1 MREVS
6 AKSAQFRGSAVLA
19 DAAHLLSDKLLRRL
33 EALSH
38 SLRPFLESLEAK
50 FDERLVRLKFDS
62 KQRRALRLITP
73 GAAVRLLISGGPDPL
88 PVFQEQ
94 VEYNGRRL
102 AKLNLPPN
110 QVLKALAEY
119 DALLVRSLESRS
131 SAPDLFH
138 WVREQLHFL
147 VVVTLNNSY
156 YQVREE
162 EMTAHADLFRVET
175 ESRQLQDLL
184 EGSMAILARYCR
196 AADAQV
202 FLLDEISGEWVPQLK
217 AKQAPPVTISK
228 ADSKNLEQP
237 FCWVR
242 KGRGKL
248 HPLVLDPAWR
258 AFYPTVWSMPLTNG
272 KRTVGVMQFAFPKE
286 YEWLPREQDILHL
299 VAERCWL
306 GAEKVKLMQ
315 SLAESEEQVR
325 LLASRMMQVEEAER
339 RRISRELHDEAGQSL
354 LCVRLQLE
362 MLEQSLSGELTPA
375 LVSESLAKLRD
386 TRSTTEHTIIE
397 IRRLIAALS
406 PAVLE
411 QLGLGPG
418 LRQLVA
424 RFQQVHPARVRL
436 TIGRLQR
443 IPKQTENIVYRLV
456 QECMNN
462 IAKHSE
468 AVNVNI
474 SVSSADT
481 HLQVLVEDDGVGF
494 RAEDASNKRGSFGLA
509 GLRERVALLGGSCLV
524 ESRPR
529 SSPDHTTARSAKAE
543 TLNRKA
549 RVSAKKNSAPAGAPR
564 GAGLWATSVS
574 GTRVLI
580 ELPVPTEAV
589 AATA

>member
-1 MREVS
+1 ML
-6 AKSAQFRGSAVLA
+6 AKSAQFRGSVVLA
-19 DAAHLLSDKLLRRL
+19 DAAHLLSDKLHRRL

-38 SLRPFLESLEAK
+38 SLRPYLESLESK

-73 GAAVRLLISGGPDPL
+73 GAAVRLLISGVGDPL
-88 PVFQEQ
+88 PAFQEQ

-119 DALLVRSLESRS
+119 DSLLVRSLESRS

-156 YQVREE
+156 YQVRED
-162 EMTAHADLFRVET
+162 EMSAHSDLFRVET

-202 FLLDEISGEWVPQLK
+202 FLLDEITGRWVPHLK
-217 AKQAPPVTISK
+217 AKQAPPIEISK
-228 ADSKNLEQP
+228 AAARGIEKP

-242 KGRGKL
+242 KGRAKL
-248 HPLVLDPAWR
+248 NPLILDPSWR

-272 KRTVGVMQFAFPKE
+272 SRIAGVMQFAFPKE
-286 YEWLPREQDILHL
+286 YEWLPREQDILLL

-315 SLAESEEQVR
+315 SLAESEDQVR
-325 LLASRMMQVEEAER
+325 RLASRMMQVEEAER

-362 MLEQSLSGELTPA
+362 MLEQALAGEVATPVLTHA
-375 LVSESLAKLRD
+375 LEKLRD

-418 LRQLVA
+418 LRQLIT
-424 RFQQVHPARVRL
+424 RFQQVHSARVRL
-436 TIGRLQR
+436 NVGRIGSL
-443 IPKQTENIVYRLV
+443 PKQTESIVYRLV

-494 RAEDASNKRGSFGLA
+494 RAEEAFSKRGSFGLA
-509 GLRERVALLGGSCLV
+509 GLRERVALLGGTCLI

-529 SSPDHTTARSAKAE
+529 EPQLTKPVKKRLVTPGARRTAS
-543 TLNRKA
+543 
-549 RVSAKKNSAPAGAPR
+549 
-564 GAGLWATSVS
+564 LWAQSAS
-574 GTRVLI
+574 GTRIQI
-580 ELPVPTEAV
+580 ELPVPAEV
-589 AATA
+589 AAASA

>member
-1 MREVS
+1 MS
-6 AKSAQFRGSAVLA
+6 AKSAQAIRTTAVLA
-19 DAAHLLSDKLLRRL
+19 DAAHVLSDKLLRRL
-33 EALSH
+33 VGLSH
-38 SLRPFLESLEAK
+38 SMRPYLEAVEAK
-50 FDERLVRLKFDS
+50 FDERLIRLKFDA
-62 KQRRALRLITP
+62 KQRRALGLITP
-73 GAAVRLLISGGPDPL
+73 GAAIRILISGVGDPL
-88 PVFQEQ
+88 PSFQEQ

-102 AKLNLPPN
+102 AKLNLPPQ

-119 DALLVRSLESRS
+119 DALLVQTLESRS

-162 EMTAHADLFRVET
+162 EMSAHAELFRIET
-175 ESRQLQDLL
+175 ESRQLSDLL

-202 FLLDEISGEWVPQLK
+202 FLFDEVTGKWAPQLK
-217 AKQAPPVTISK
+217 AKQSAAVEVPKGSVKALGKPFCSVRNSVRSK
-228 ADSKNLEQP
+228 AN
-237 FCWVR
+237 
-242 KGRGKL
+242 
-248 HPLVLDPAWR
+248 PLILDAAWR

-272 KRTVGVMQFAFPKE
+272 SRVAGVMQFAFPKP
-286 YEWLPREQDILHL
+286 YEWLPREQDILAL

-315 SLAESEEQVR
+315 NLAESEDQVR
-325 LLASRMMQVEEAER
+325 QLASRMMQVEEAER

-362 MLEQSLSGELTPA
+362 MIEQTLEGNLTPA
-375 LVSESLAKLRD
+375 LLTGVLNNLRE
-386 TRSTTEHTIIE
+386 TRKTTERTIIE

-418 LRQLVA
+418 LRQLAA

-436 TIGRLQR
+436 GVGRLGPL
-443 IPKQTENIVYRLV
+443 PKQTENVVYRLV

-462 IAKHSE
+462 VAKHSE
-468 AVNVNI
+468 AANVNI
-474 SVSSADT
+474 SVLSADRT
-481 HLQVLVEDDGVGF
+481 LQVLVEDDGVGF
-494 RAEDASNKRGSFGLA
+494 RVEEAQNKRGSFGLA
-509 GLRERVALLGGSCLV
+509 GLRERVALLGGTCV
-524 ESRPR
+524 IESRWREEQPATKPR
-529 SSPDHTTARSAKAE
+529 KGVRKM
-543 TLNRKA
+543 KA
-549 RVSAKKNSAPAGAPR
+549 RRAAPSKR
-564 GAGLWATSVS
+564 AGLWATSAS

-580 ELPVPTEAV
+580 ELPVPAE
-589 AATA
+589 ATAVSA